1 MSEMAPEVVHE
12 VANGMAEVA
21 HLHISAV
28 PVWAI
33 AVPLIGAI
41 LAYVVGRKSE
51 KARDVLAVAIT
62 ILTFGLVASMCP
74 VMLSGD
80 KIAYTLHS
88 PFTLYEPTFV
98 VDPFAFLIALVTS
111 FVWMLATIYA
121 LSYMTHEHARNRF
134 YLFSLLSLA
143 VDLGVLLA
151 GDLFTLYIF
160 FELLAVFS
168 YVLVIHEET
177 PEAMA
182 AGRKYLFIG
191 VTGGLCLL
199 AAIFLLYHYSGTL
212 EITSLAQEIGG
223 IGYLRYL
230 IFALMLI
237 GFGAKAGMFPVHV
250 WLPDAHPVAPTPA
263 SALLSG
269 VMIKAGAYG
278 IFRTVNMIFTP
289 PATEHGATV
298 MEHAATWATTANIGY
313 VVIWIGIITMFFA
326 VILALMQE
334 NSKRMLAYH
343 SISQMG
349 YIILG
354 AGCAAYL
361 GVEGVLGF
369 AGGLCHIINHA
380 LFKSCLFLTVGAVY
394 YRTGELNMYKLGGLW
409 REMPLTALAM
419 FVAVMGISG
428 VPGFNGFVSK
438 SLLHHAIVE
447 SYHHHGDP
455 LLGFAEIIFVV
466 TAGGTFASNIKMFI
480 FTFLGKKPDNIKKLG
495 KVKPAPLPM
504 KIAMGALAVS
514 IILIGIMP
522 NLLLSIVVPAASHHA
537 FSLHGIEH
545 LAEYLTHPLHFF
557 TPEGV
562 LVASTELMIG
572 GIIFVTGI
580 RFGWFHWEHKIPRWF
595 GVDYW
600 YGKIANAFIWF
611 CQKPTT
617 IFDRIVDAI
626 YRGAA
631 QKFLWFCKY
640 PSTRLDES
648 IDRGYLE
655 VANGFLGIV
664 GPSTKLD
671 EDINKA
677 YVKGAK
683 EFLRLAGP
691 VTKFDKDVDK
701 AYVEGAKKVSR
712 VAKRPAARAERVDI
726 SDLYDRLTR
735 FGADPIPTIMVF
747 FSNLFIRIS
756 MSLVGVVAY
765 PYAFINYIIELIT
778 KEPGTPITSISEKAS
793 QFKKMHKPT
802 MPYVESIGFALFIVA
817 MVLVIYALYIA
828 LEYILH
834 F

>member
-1 MSEMAPEVVHE
+1 MSDISHE
-12 VANGMAEVA
+12 VAHGMVEAA
-21 HLHISAV
+21 HLHISSV

-41 LAYVVGRKSE
+41 LAYVIGRRSE
-51 KARDVLAVAIT
+51 RARDVLAVAIT

-74 VMLSGD
+74 VMLSGG

-151 GDLFTLYIF
+151 GDLFTMYIF
-160 FELLAVFS
+160 FELLAIFS
-168 YVLVIHEET
+168 YVLVIHVEM

-191 VTGGLCLL
+191 ITGGLCLL

-212 EITSLAQEIGG
+212 EITSLAQALEG

-230 IFALMLI
+230 ICALMLI

-289 PATEHGATV
+289 PAEVAEHGATV
-298 MEHAATWATTANIGY
+298 IEHAATWATATNIGY

-349 YIILG
+349 YIIMG

-361 GVEGVLGF
+361 GADGALGL
-369 AGGLCHIINHA
+369 AGGLYHIINHA

-394 YRTGELNMYKLGGLW
+394 YRTNELNMYKLGGLW
-409 REMPLTALAM
+409 REMPFTALAM

-480 FTFLGKKPDNIKKLG
+480 FTFLGKKPDNIKKIG
-495 KVKPAPLPM
+495 KVEPAPLPM
-504 KIAMGALAVS
+504 KIAMGALVAS

-522 NLLLSIVVPAASHHA
+522 NLLLSIVVPATGLHA

-545 LAEYLTHPLHFF
+545 LAEYMTHPLHFF
-557 TPEGV
+557 TAEGV

-600 YGKIANAFIWF
+600 YGQLA
-611 CQKPTT
+611 
-617 IFDRIVDAI
+617 D
-626 YRGAA
+626 
-631 QKFLWFCKY
+631 KFLWLCKK
-640 PSTRLDES
+640 PFTAFDAEV
-648 IDRGYLE
+648 DKAYLAA
-655 VANGFLGIV
+655 ANGFLGIV
-664 GPSTKLD
+664 EPSTKLD

-683 EFLRLAGP
+683 KFLKLAGP
-691 VTKFDKDVDK
+691 ATKLDKDVDR
-701 AYVEGAKKVSR
+701 AYVKGAKGFVDFAKGPATRFDKGVDKGYVKGAKGA
-712 VAKRPAARAERVDI
+712 VALARRPVARARRVHFTGT
-726 SDLYDRLTR
+726 YDKLTT
-735 FGADPIPTIMVF
+735 FGADPIPTIVVLV
-747 FSNLFIRIS
+747 SNWFMQIS
-756 MSLVGVVAY
+756 MALVGIVAY
-765 PYAFINYIIELIT
+765 PYAFVNYILDLIS
-778 KEPGTPITSISEKAS
+778 KKSGEPITSISEKTR
-793 QFKKMHKPT
+793 QFRETYKPT
-802 MPYVESIGFALFIVA
+802 MPHVESIGFALFIVA
-817 MVLVIYALYIA
+817 VMLTIYIIYIA
-828 LEYILH
+828 LEYFLH